1 MTLPLKVPLCKYPTG
16 TDSHQNC
23 HSYSFLRSARKVIFC
38 LIVEGLEK
46 QFQLLCKTT
55 LITLLADSAGNIS
68 LTFKTVNSEMFDLL
82 MKLFETKDGYVIY
95 STEPAYS

>member
-1 MTLPLKVPLCKYPTG
+1 M
-16 TDSHQNC
+16 
-23 HSYSFLRSARKVIFC
+23 IFC

-95 STEPAYS
+95 STEPAYSWAPQRGKAKIPCFSFIQWGFLINLKEPKLFT